1 MDLQYIAPTTAKR
14 WIDDGTAVLVDV
26 REPSEFAREHIIGA
40 RLVPLSAF
48 DSEDFADDQDKAV
61 VFYCR
66 SGTRTVANAEQ
77 LLSAGFRS
85 AHAIDGGIEA
95 WKKAG
100 LPIHVDRRAPIDL
113 MRQVQIAAGGLV
125 LLGTFLA
132 VAVSIWFVLLA
143 AFVGAGL
150 AFAGLT
156 GWCGMAML
164 LARMPWNKVP
174 ARHGGN
180 PVEVGR

>member
-1 MDLQYIAPTTAKR
+1 M
-14 WIDDGTAVLVDV
+14 
-26 REPSEFAREHIIGA
+26 
-40 RLVPLSAF
+40 
-48 DSEDFADDQDKAV
+48 
-61 VFYCR
+61 
-66 SGTRTVANAEQ
+66 
-77 LLSAGFRS
+77 
-85 AHAIDGGIEA
+85 
-95 WKKAG
+95 
-100 LPIHVDRRAPIDL
+100 
-113 MRQVQIAAGGLV
+113 QIAAGGLV

-174 ARHGGN
+174 VKDNRSSVAARG
-180 PVEVGR
+180 